1 MASTPPAKPPRFKDL
16 SVATNSSSAKK
27 VSKKKAKKAK
37 RVSIAKK
44 KQLALIERWE
54 AFAKGEQ
61 TKESAKYVEKIIRY
75 LVKKDEVSDK
85 SSRQRSA
92 LFSAMF
98 NILFLMIV
106 GAVFVGL
113 VERWT
118 FLDSIWWSYVTLSTL
133 GFGDKTPEE
142 PVAMWFTSLFIIYGI
157 GQLSNGI
164 STVVSY
170 LKAKE
175 EALLALHL
183 EEERHERLER
193 EKQTLL
199 TPRQDMVDKI
209 ASGIGQ
215 AVTQSP
221 RESINQMARGIKR
234 VGDNVIN
241 VAKNPRAS
249 ASSAGRAF
257 KKEMQECRAFAY
269 IVTYFV
275 FTLICAAIFLHLSD
289 GWNIG
294 HGFYFVLTIA
304 TTIGYG
310 DQSSLYPLN
319 GKNVTGNET
328 TYAECVG
335 AKGNCVV
342 STVAMC
348 NGNTYNQCSCSFS
361 DASKVFIVFFSGYT
375 FSQLSSVIDSVPVK
389 AFERFRIK
397 VRGKKHAVSPA
408 ETTSEEDDTTRN
420 DSAILIV
427 ARNCCSLFITLTMV
441 YGYLILGGLIFMTL
455 EPETFSTLLDGIYF
469 SLVTLTTIG
478 YGDFSPSTP
487 ASQVVWG
494 FYMIFGFVFVAK
506 FLGALSSIWK
516 ACAKRSTR
524 FGHVY
529 VPLLVWAMMKM
540 KLVYFFCKHCLTRYY
555 FCAHMVAHSFT
566 QCNEK
571 VDDGCGNLDYA
582 SNCPDTITKLFYSAV
597 VTMSTVGYG
606 KLNSYKFSHN
616 KIT

>member
-1 MASTPPAKPPRFKDL
+1 MASTPPPKPPRLENL
-16 SVATNSSSAKK
+16 SAATNSSSTKK
-27 VSKKKAKKAK
+27 LSKKKTKKAK
-37 RVSIAKK
+37 RISIAKK
-44 KQLALIERWE
+44 KKLALIERWE
-54 AFAKGEQ
+54 TFAKSEQ
-61 TKESAKYVEKIIRY
+61 TKESAKYIEKIIRY

-92 LFSAMF
+92 LYSAMF

-133 GFGDKTPEE
+133 GFGDKTPEN
-142 PVAMWFTSLFIIYGI
+142 PLAMWFTSLFIIYGI

-164 STVVSY
+164 STVVAY
-170 LKAKE
+170 LKAKKE
-175 EALLALHL
+175 EAELALHL
-183 EEERHERLER
+183 EEERHEREER

-249 ASSAGRAF
+249 ASSASRAF
-257 KKEMQECRAFAY
+257 KKEVQECRAFAY
-269 IVTYFV
+269 IITYFI

-361 DASKVFIVFFSGYT
+361 DASKVFIIFFSGYT
-375 FSQLSSVIDSVPVK
+375 FSQLSAVIDSVPVK
-389 AFERFRIK
+389 ACERFRTK
-397 VRGKKHAVSPA
+397 VRGNRHAVSPA
-408 ETTSEEDDTTRN
+408 GTTLEEDDTT
-420 DSAILIV
+420 SKESTMLMV
-427 ARNCCSLFITLTMV
+427 VRNCCSLFITLTMV
-441 YGYLILGGLIFMTL
+441 YGYLILGGLIFTSL

-524 FGHVY
+524 FWACLCSPFGIGDDEDEVELI
-529 VPLLVWAMMKM
+529 LLLQTLFNTIVF
-540 KLVYFFCKHCLTRYY
+540 LS
-555 FCAHMVAHSFT
+555 AHMVAHSFT

-606 KLNSYKFSHN
+606 KLNS
-616 KIT
+616 

>member
-44 KQLALIERWE
+44 KQLALVERWE
-54 AFAKGEQ
+54 AFAKHEQ

-170 LKAKE
+170 LKAKKE

-193 EKQTLL
+193 EKQMLA
-199 TPRQDMVDKI
+199 TPRQGKDMVDQI
-209 ASGIGQ
+209 ASGISH

-221 RESINQMARGIKR
+221 RESINQMAMGIKR
-234 VGDNVIN
+234 VGNNVMN
-241 VAKNPRAS
+241 AAKNPRAS
-249 ASSAGRAF
+249 ASSAKRAF
-257 KKEMQECRAFAY
+257 KKEMQECRTFAY
-269 IVTYFV
+269 VVTYFI
-275 FTLICAAIFLHLSD
+275 FTLVCAAGFLHLSD

-319 GKNVTGNET
+319 GKNITGNET
-328 TYAECVG
+328 TYEECVG

-348 NGNTYNQCSCSFS
+348 SGNTYSQCSCSFS
-361 DASKVFIVFFSGYT
+361 DASKVFIVLFSGYT
-375 FSQLSSVIDSVPVK
+375 FSQLSAVIDSVPVK

-487 ASQVVWG
+487 MSQMVWG

-524 FGHVY
+524 FWACLCSPFGIGDDEDEVELI
-529 VPLLVWAMMKM
+529 LL
-540 KLVYFFCKHCLTRYY
+540 LQTLFNTILFLS
-555 FCAHMVAHSFT
+555 AHMVAHSFT

-571 VDDGCGNLDYA
+571 VDDGCGNLDYP

-606 KLNSYKFSHN
+606 KLKS
-616 KIT
+616 